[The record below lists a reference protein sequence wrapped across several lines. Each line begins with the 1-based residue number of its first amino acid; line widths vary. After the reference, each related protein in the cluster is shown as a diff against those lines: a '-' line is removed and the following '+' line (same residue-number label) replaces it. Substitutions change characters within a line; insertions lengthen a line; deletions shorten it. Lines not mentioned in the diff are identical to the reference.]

1 MKQTLIVEEVRVKE
15 NLRMTSK
22 KPKKGVLV
30 HYIIYHH
37 YYCHPPLTSQ
47 AGHDGQH
54 RCTGGHRHHGP
65 HGSHHCHSQG
75 QPGHQHIQPRL
86 NLQSV
91 ETKKQSD
98 PYCQTPRVYIPAHTH
113 VGQAVVCD

>member
-22 KPKKGVLV
+22 KPKRGVLV
-30 HYIIYHH
+30 HFIFV
-37 YYCHPPLTSQ
+37 CHPPLTSQ
-47 AGHDGQH
+47 AGHAGQH

-65 HGSHHCHSQG
+65 HGPHHRHSQG
-75 QPGHQHIQPRL
+75 QPGHQHIQTRL

-91 ETKKQSD
+91 ETGISES
-98 PYCQTPRVYIPAHTH
+98 
-113 VGQAVVCD
+113 AVFMAIC